1 MFHRRERVSKGV
13 VLYKTC
19 FTTSVTNLDLSINFL
34 FKCLQLMLQIPCYGG
49 ALTLQYRI
57 NIFTFLHV
65 FTTIIINFAHDIY

>member
-1 MFHRRERVSKGV
+1 MQNMFYNKC
-13 VLYKTC
+13 YKSGLIQHLSLQV
-19 FTTSVTNLDLSINFL
+19 FTTYVTNSI
-34 FKCLQLMLQIPCYGG
+34 QRG

>member
-1 MFHRRERVSKGV
+1 M
-13 VLYKTC
+13 
-19 FTTSVTNLDLSINFL
+19 DLSINFL
-34 FKCLQLMLQIPCYGG
+34 FKCLQLMLQIPCDGG